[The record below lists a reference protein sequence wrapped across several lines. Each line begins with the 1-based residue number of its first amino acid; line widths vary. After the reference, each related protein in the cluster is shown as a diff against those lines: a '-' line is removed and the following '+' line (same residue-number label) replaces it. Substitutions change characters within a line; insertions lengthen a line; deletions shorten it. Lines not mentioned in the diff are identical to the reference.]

1 VAGLG
6 AFQLGSTPFGDGT
19 PVAILAPP
27 DDLPE
32 LANFIDP
39 RTGDYVVNEDGSYQR
54 MPLNRQRV
62 MMLVST
68 KLGSAAPEPTVGL
81 KLPDKIDQS
90 FPQRVREA
98 VLEALLPIGDD
109 IRIDAVTTNVIG
121 TGRADI
127 TIEFTDLTTGN
138 SDTLTI

>member
-1 VAGLG
+1 MIGLG
-6 AFQLGSTPFGDGT
+6 GFPIGSTPFGAGT
-19 PVAILAPP
+19 PAEATAPS
-27 DDLPE
+27 DDSPE

-39 RTGDYVVNEDGSYQR
+39 RTGDYVVQADGSYQR
-54 MPLNRQRV
+54 MPITRQRV

-68 KLGSAAPEPTVGL
+68 RLGSAVEQDVGIR
-81 KLPDKIDQS
+81 LPDKIDPS

-109 IRIDAVTTNVIG
+109 IRVDSVTTVVIG

-127 TIEFTDLTTGN
+127 TIAYTDLTTGN
-138 SDTLTI
+138 SDTVTI